1 VYLIALCAFNE
12 IFLTHQ
18 KKNDEGRIRNLVIKE
33 LVNRIYNFIIYTIY
47 QFLHCFQKPW
57 HAGNRKRILGF
68 YELYMKK
75 LKKKKKKKKRIERKK
90 ERERE
95 RKDRSLQ
102 GDLDLFEMI

>member
-75 LKKKKKKKKRIERKK
+75 FKKKKKKKKKDRKK

-95 RKDRSLQ
+95 REKR
-102 GDLDLFEMI
+102 